1 MHDWS
6 CLVNVDRIKNK
17 TGYSAVSKLNVH
29 LIMIILSGAPTIELR
44 ESLECA
50 ETHDVNILAK
60 IQGCPF
66 PSLVWQKATCDKPDE
81 KCDVQYDLHI
91 NKLVSDDKCS
101 LVIQQSKRDDS
112 GIYTLTATNSLGKA
126 SKDIKLTILGM
137 FFFFLINIF

>member
-1 MHDWS
+1 M
-6 CLVNVDRIKNK
+6 
-17 TGYSAVSKLNVH
+17 SKLNAY
-29 LIMIILSGAPTIELR
+29 LIMIIVSGAPTIELR
-44 ESLECA
+44 ESLESA
-50 ETHDVNILAK
+50 ETFDVNILAR

-66 PSLVWQKATCDKPDE
+66 PSLVWQKATFDKPDE
-81 KCDVQYDLHI
+81 KLDVKYDQHI

-137 FFFFLINIF
+137 CIFFLINFKT

>member
-1 MHDWS
+1 M
-6 CLVNVDRIKNK
+6 
-17 TGYSAVSKLNVH
+17 SKSNAY
-29 LIMIILSGAPTIELR
+29 LIMIIVSGAPTIELR
-44 ESLECA
+44 ESLESA
-50 ETHDVNILAK
+50 ETFDVNILAR

-66 PSLVWQKATCDKPDE
+66 PSLVWQKATFDKPDE
-81 KCDVQYDLHI
+81 KFDIQYDQHI

-137 FFFFLINIF
+137 CILLFLKNQL